1 VAVGG
6 VDDVELAVLSEE
18 RTRDYN
24 EWVMRRLEAWSV
36 TEIQALERWLLHE
49 SEFEF
54 IPAVRAA
61 WSEKAVASE
70 ESAA

>member
-1 VAVGG
+1 VGG
-6 VDDVELAVLSEE
+6 VDDVGLAVLSEE

-24 EWVMRRLEAWSV
+24 EWVVRRLEAWSV

-61 WSEKAVASE
+61 WTEKAVASE

>member
-1 VAVGG
+1 M
-6 VDDVELAVLSEE
+6 LSEE

-24 EWVMRRLEAWSV
+24 EWVIRRLEAWSV
-36 TEIQALERWLLHE
+36 TEIQALERWLLHQ

>member
-1 VAVGG
+1 MRVLR
-6 VDDVELAVLSEE
+6 VDDHELVVLSEE
-18 RTRDYN
+18 QTRDYN

-36 TEIQALERWLLHE
+36 TEIQSLERWLLHQ

>member
-1 VAVGG
+1 MGG
-6 VDDVELAVLSEE
+6 VDDVELAVLSDE
-18 RTRDYN
+18 RTREYDL
-24 EWVMRRLEAWSV
+24 WVAGRLEAWSV

-49 SEFEF
+49 SHFEF

-61 WSEKAVASE
+61 WSQKAVTSE

>member
-1 VAVGG
+1 MVG
-6 VDDVELAVLSEE
+6 VDDVEVGVLSEE

-24 EWVMRRLEAWSV
+24 EWVKRRLESWSV
-36 TEIQALERWLLHE
+36 TEIQALERWLLHQ

-61 WSEKAVASE
+61 WSEKAVALG

>member
-6 VDDVELAVLSEE
+6 VDDVGLAVLSEE

-24 EWVMRRLEAWSV
+24 EWVVRRLEAWSV

>member
-1 VAVGG
+1 MLR
-6 VDDVELAVLSEE
+6 VDDHELVVLSEE
-18 RTRDYN
+18 QTRDYN

-36 TEIQALERWLLHE
+36 TEIQSLERWLLHQ

>member
-1 VAVGG
+1 VGG
-6 VDDVELAVLSEE
+6 VDDVGLAVLSEE

-24 EWVMRRLEAWSV
+24 EWVVRRLEAWSV

>member
-1 VAVGG
+1 VLR
-6 VDDVELAVLSEE
+6 VDDGELVVLSEE

-24 EWVMRRLEAWSV
+24 EWVTRRLETWSV
-36 TEIQALERWLLHE
+36 AEIQSLERWLLHQ

>member
-1 VAVGG
+1 MRVFR
-6 VDDVELAVLSEE
+6 VDDGELVVLSEE

-24 EWVMRRLEAWSV
+24 EWVTRRLETWSV
-36 TEIQALERWLLHE
+36 AEIQSLERWLLHQ

>member
-1 VAVGG
+1 VGG
-6 VDDVELAVLSEE
+6 VDDVEFAVLSEE

-24 EWVMRRLEAWSV
+24 EWVIRRLEAWSV
-36 TEIQALERWLLHE
+36 TEIQALERWLLHQ

>member
-6 VDDVELAVLSEE
+6 VDDVGLAVLSEE

-24 EWVMRRLEAWSV
+24 EWVVRRLEAWSV

-61 WSEKAVASE
+61 WTEKAVASE

>member
-1 VAVGG
+1 MGG
-6 VDDVELAVLSEE
+6 VDDVEFAVLSEE

-24 EWVMRRLEAWSV
+24 EWVIRRLEAWSV
-36 TEIQALERWLLHE
+36 TEIQALERWLLHQ

>member
-1 VAVGG
+1 MLR
-6 VDDVELAVLSEE
+6 VDDGELVVLSEE

-24 EWVMRRLEAWSV
+24 EWVTRRLETWSV
-36 TEIQALERWLLHE
+36 AEIQSLERWLLHQ

>member
-1 VAVGG
+1 MGG
-6 VDDVELAVLSEE
+6 VDDVEVGVLSEE

-24 EWVMRRLEAWSV
+24 EWVKRRLESWSV
-36 TEIQALERWLLHE
+36 TEIQALERWLLHQ

-61 WSEKAVASE
+61 WSEKAVALG